1 MSLGNRIGPNVLKMC
16 SLLLLGPL
24 EETSLGSH
32 SVLDR
37 SRLPIGFAIVVA
49 FEATV
54 DESKCTI
61 QHSQ

>member
-1 MSLGNRIGPNVLKMC
+1 MSLGNRIGPNALKMC
-16 SLLLLGPL
+16 FLLLLGRL
-24 EETSLGSH
+24 EGTSPRSH

-37 SRLPIGFAIVVA
+37 SRVPIEFAVAGA

-54 DESKCTI
+54 DESIHTI